1 MGYFIYIDFMFESW
15 FDNIYEKDSHMI
27 STKKRIGKYI
37 LFLNEKL
44 GKGAYSEVFKGVE
57 EDTK

>member
-1 MGYFIYIDFMFESW
+1 
-15 FDNIYEKDSHMI
+15 MI

-57 EDTK
+57 EDTKEEVAVKVVEKAKI